1 MFKYVKIKKKPH
13 NNMLILGHIF
23 KINVTGYIFMYD
35 IQFAYV
41 LCNLNNQIHEK
52 NVHLRF

>member
-1 MFKYVKIKKKPH
+1 
-13 NNMLILGHIF
+13 MLVLGHIF
-23 KINVTGYIFMYD
+23 KIKVTGYIFMYD